1 MSEEKSKIKKIIQDD
16 ITELELDIEKV
27 ENQQTEEVELKYM
40 ELGQLRSVLHR
51 FKILLIEIDR
61 I

>member
-1 MSEEKSKIKKIIQDD
+1 MSEDKEKIKKIIQDD
-16 ITELELDIEKV
+16 IIQLELDIENV
-27 ENQQTEEVELKYM
+27 EKQQTEEIVPKYM

-51 FKILLIEIDR
+51 FRILLIEIDR

>member
-1 MSEEKSKIKKIIQDD
+1 MINQDD
-16 ITELELDIEKV
+16 IIELELDIENV
-27 ENQQTEEVELKYM
+27 EKQETEEIDLKYM

-51 FKILLIEIDR
+51 FRILLIEIDR

>member
-1 MSEEKSKIKKIIQDD
+1 MSEEKEKIKKIIQDD
-16 ITELELDIEKV
+16 ITQLELDIEKV

-61 I
+61 L

>member
-1 MSEEKSKIKKIIQDD
+1 MSEDKEKIKKIIQGD
-16 ITELELDIEKV
+16 IIQLELDIENV
-27 ENQQTEEVELKYM
+27 EKQQTEEIELKYM

-51 FKILLIEIDR
+51 FRILLIEIDR

>member
-1 MSEEKSKIKKIIQDD
+1 MSEDKEKIKKIIQDD
-16 ITELELDIEKV
+16 IIQLELDIENV
-27 ENQQTEEVELKYM
+27 EKQQTEEIELKYM

-51 FKILLIEIDR
+51 FRILLIEIDR

>member
-1 MSEEKSKIKKIIQDD
+1 MSEDKEKIKKIIQDD
-16 ITELELDIEKV
+16 IIELELDIENV
-27 ENQQTEEVELKYM
+27 EKQETEEIDLKYM

-51 FKILLIEIDR
+51 FRILLIEIDR

>member
-1 MSEEKSKIKKIIQDD
+1 MSEDKEKIKKIIQDD
-16 ITELELDIEKV
+16 IIELELDIENV
-27 ENQQTEEVELKYM
+27 EKQETEEIDLKYM

-51 FKILLIEIDR
+51 FRMLLIEIDR

>member
-1 MSEEKSKIKKIIQDD
+1 MSEDKEKIKKIIQED
-16 ITELELDIEKV
+16 ITQLELDIEKV
-27 ENQQTEEVELKYM
+27 ENQETEEIELKYM

-51 FKILLIEIDR
+51 FKILLIDIDR